1 MRKKNYM
8 KIFLRRKNLM
18 EKDKERNNIWLF
30 DNDLMEYQ
38 VSDEGKI
45 IAGMLT
51 YNDNDY
57 HIRKSK
63 ISKKQLQE
71 AFDNYWEARNYSDD
85 GLHYSNTKELKE
97 AKQSDQS
104 YAEAYREQN

>member
-1 MRKKNYM
+1 
-8 KIFLRRKNLM
+8 M

-45 IAGMLT
+45 ITGMLT

>member
-1 MRKKNYM
+1 
-8 KIFLRRKNLM
+8 M
-18 EKDKERNNIWLF
+18 EKDNERNNIWLF

-45 IAGMLT
+45 ITGMLT

-63 ISKKQLQE
+63 VSKKQLDE
-71 AFDNYWEARNYSDD
+71 AFDNYWNARNTMIDISPVERKTSLHFSDQKAQEEAR
-85 GLHYSNTKELKE
+85 
-97 AKQSDQS
+97 QSDQS
-104 YAEAYREQN
+104 YADAYREQN

>member
-1 MRKKNYM
+1 
-8 KIFLRRKNLM
+8 M
-18 EKDKERNNIWLF
+18 EQDKERNNIWLF

-38 VSDEGKI
+38 VSVEGKI
-45 IAGMLT
+45 ISEMLT

-63 ISKKQLQE
+63 VSKIKLQE
-71 AFDNYWEARNYSDD
+71 AFDNYWDARNADD
-85 GLHYSNTKELKE
+85 DEIGLHYSDKKDLEE

-104 YAEAYREQN
+104 IADAYREQN